1 MSDEN
6 AHNPQ
11 ETSIIK
17 GSAIDPLNTIF
28 EKFMASHTPFG
39 FHAQQDSLDF
49 HPIPFRPEPGGQPML
64 LAEPW
69 RVILEL
75 YSDDQRKVLG
85 LDLYGDLILGRGE
98 SRPGRII
105 FDLDPYKAVD
115 LGVSRE
121 HLMLRPTKTHLF
133 AIDQGST
140 NGTTVNG
147 AASGRGVAT
156 ILKDQDLLSLANM
169 LMQLHLVKKPDTAK

>member
-1 MSDEN
+1 MSDDN
-6 AHNPQ
+6 AQQN
-11 ETSIIK
+11 ETSIIR
-17 GSAIDPLNTIF
+17 GSAIDPLNSIF
-28 EKFMASHTPFG
+28 EKFLASHKPFG
-39 FHAQQDSLDF
+39 FAIQKDSLEF
-49 HPIPFRPEPGGQPML
+49 HAVPYIPSPEEKL
-64 LAEPW
+64 LLVEPW

-75 YSDDQRKVLG
+75 YADDQRKVVG

-105 FDLDPYKAVD
+105 FDLDPYNAVN

-156 ILKDQDLLSLANM
+156 ILKDQDLLSLGNM
-169 LMQLHLVKKPDTAK
+169 LLQLHLVTKPNTAK

>member
-1 MSDEN
+1 MPDDD
-6 AHNPQ
+6 APNPM

-17 GSAIDPLNTIF
+17 GNAIDPLNSIF

-39 FHAQQDSLDF
+39 FTPQQDELVF
-49 HPIPFRPEPGGQPML
+49 HPIPYVPEPDEKRL
-64 LAEPW
+64 LMEPW

-75 YSDDQRKVLG
+75 YADDQRKVLG
-85 LDLYGDLILGRGE
+85 LDLHGDLILGRGE
-98 SRPGRII
+98 SRVGRII
-105 FDLDPYKAVD
+105 FNLDPYNAASM
-115 LGVSRE
+115 GVSRE

-156 ILKDQDLLSLANM
+156 ILKDQDLLSLGNM
-169 LMQLHLVKKPDTAK
+169 LLQIKMVAKPGTAK

>member
-1 MSDEN
+1 MSNDD
-6 AHNPQ
+6 APNPQ

-28 EKFMASHTPFG
+28 EKFVASHTPFG
-39 FHAQQDSLDF
+39 FHTQQDALQF
-49 HPIPFRPEPGGQPML
+49 HPIPYVPEVDEKL
-64 LAEPW
+64 LLVEPW
-69 RVILEL
+69 RIILEL
-75 YSDDQRKVLG
+75 YADDQRKVLG
-85 LDLYGDLILGRGE
+85 LDLYGDLILGRGD

-105 FDLDPYKAVD
+105 FNLDPYNAVE

-121 HLMLRPTKTHLF
+121 HLMLRPTKTHMF

-169 LMQLHLVKKPDTAK
+169 LLQLHIVKKPKTAK